1 MHYPSEIL
9 NDLNVICY
17 MLQCYKTPKTKVVR
31 NRWKALCRRQNPR
44 FFAERLRY
52 SSQRHLYDF

>member
-17 MLQCYKTPKTKVVR
+17 MLQCYKIPKTKVVH
-31 NRWKALCRRQNPR
+31 NRRKALYLRQKPR
-44 FFAERLRY
+44 FFAERPRY
-52 SSQRHLYDF
+52 AEEAR